1 MSRVIAALED
11 VSVDYGAFR
20 ALDRVSIEVAQGEI
34 VGLVGE
40 SGSGKTTAVR
50 ALMGLVAATEGRIVF
65 DGAQIGG
72 LKGEARRKVWR
83 RMQMVFQDPGASLS
97 PRMSLADIIAEPMR
111 AHGIEAAAAH
121 ARALDLLT
129 QVGLP
134 EDFAARRPA
143 SLSGGQRQRVAVAR
157 ALALQPDL
165 LVADEPMSALDVSVK
180 AQIARLFLEL
190 RDRTGV
196 AMLIVSHDL
205 ALMSQIADRIVVMQG
220 GRVVEAGP
228 ARALIDSPADPYTR
242 ALRDACLDP
251 RAIIA
256 ARDGAP
262 A

>member
-1 MSRVIAALED
+1 MREVIAALEA
-11 VSVDYGAFR
+11 VSVDYGGFR
-20 ALDRVSIEVAQGEI
+20 ALDRVSLDVARGEI

-50 ALMGLVAATEGRIVF
+50 ALMGLAAASEGRIVF
-65 DGAQIGG
+65 DGAAIGG
-72 LKGEARRKVWR
+72 LKGGARRKVWR

-97 PRMSLADIIAEPMR
+97 PRMSLADIVAEPMR
-111 AHGIEAAAAH
+111 AHGDAAAAAR
-121 ARALDLLT
+121 ARALDLLA

-134 EDFAARRPA
+134 QDFAARGPA
-143 SLSGGQRQRVAVAR
+143 ALSGGQRQRVAVAR
-157 ALALQPDL
+157 ALALKPDL

-180 AQIARLFLEL
+180 AQIARLFVDL

-228 ARALIDSPADPYTR
+228 ARALIERPADPYTR
-242 ALRDACLDP
+242 SLRDACLDP
-251 RAIIA
+251 RAVLA